1 MPPPRNFKAVVF
13 DYGGVIELSEG
24 GHLLKDI
31 AEAINI
37 PIIDFKEEYF
47 KHNHLSNVENLD
59 WEDMIL
65 KVVSVFDA
73 SEETKNKVFTIINEY
88 QSQRKINVELVDM
101 FPKLRQQGFKIA
113 IFSNHT
119 SKLRDKLKEN
129 GILDLVD
136 EVVVSGEIGF
146 QKPHK
151 EAFDCLFEILK
162 VQPKEVVFIDD
173 VEKSLEKAAE
183 IGYTPI
189 LFKNNEQLI
198 TDLRDIGISL

>member
-1 MPPPRNFKAVVF
+1 MPHALIKAVVF

-31 AEAINI
+31 AEVINI
-37 PIIDFKEEYF
+37 PVADFKEEYF
-47 KHNHLSNVENLD
+47 KHNHLSNIENLD

-65 KVVSVFDA
+65 KVVSVFDER
-73 SEETKNKVFTIINEY
+73 EETKNKVFTIINEY

-119 SKLRDKLKEN
+119 SRLRDKLRGN

-151 EAFDCLFEILK
+151 EAFDVLFDLLRVNPE
-162 VQPKEVVFIDD
+162 EVVFVDD
-173 VEKSLEKAAE
+173 VPKSLEKAAE

-189 LFKNNEQLI
+189 LFKDNEQLI
-198 TDLRDIGISL
+198 TELGAIGISL

>member
-1 MPPPRNFKAVVF
+1 MNEHSIKAIVF
-13 DYGGVIELSEG
+13 DFGGVIELSEG

-37 PIIDFKEEYF
+37 SPGDFKEEYF

-65 KVVSVFDA
+65 KVVSVFDE
-73 SEETKNKVFTIINEY
+73 SEETKDKVLVIINEY
-88 QSQRKINVELVDM
+88 QSQRKINVELVDL

-119 SKLRDKLKEN
+119 TKLRNKLKEN

-151 EAFDCLFEILK
+151 EAFDCLFELLK
-162 VQPKEVVFIDD
+162 VLPQEVIFIDD
-173 VEKSLEKAAE
+173 APKSLEKAEE
-183 IGYTPI
+183 IGYIPV
-189 LFKNNEQLI
+189 LFKNNEQLNA
-198 TDLRDIGISL
+198 DLRKLGISL

>member
-1 MPPPRNFKAVVF
+1 MSHSTIRAIVF
-13 DYGGVIELSEG
+13 DFGGVIELSEG

-31 AEAINI
+31 AEAIGI
-37 PIIDFKEEYF
+37 PIVDFKGEYF

-65 KVVSVFDA
+65 KVVSVFDG
-73 SEETKNKVFTIINEY
+73 SEETKNKVLAIINEY
-88 QSQRKINVELVDM
+88 QSQRKINVELVAM
-101 FPKLRQQGFKIA
+101 FPKLKQQGFKIA

-119 SKLRDKLKEN
+119 SKLRDKLKGN

-162 VQPKEVVFIDD
+162 VQPHEVVFIDD
-173 VEKSLEKAAE
+173 SPKSLEKAGE
-183 IGYTPI
+183 IGYIPI
-189 LFKNNEQLI
+189 LFKNNEQLK
-198 TDLRDIGISL
+198 TDLSNLEIVI